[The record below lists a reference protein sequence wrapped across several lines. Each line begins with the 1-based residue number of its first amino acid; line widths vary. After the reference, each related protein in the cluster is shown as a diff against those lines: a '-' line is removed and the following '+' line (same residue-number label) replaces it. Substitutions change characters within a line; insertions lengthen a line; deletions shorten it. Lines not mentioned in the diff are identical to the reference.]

1 MPQAG
6 LAEPSGL
13 DAREE
18 SGLFWTVSDGT
29 AALIALQTEP
39 LNAQVAVSHDIRGIE
54 GVARG
59 WDSGIVLMV
68 HEESNSLVW
77 LNTNVTKG
85 PRSLPIA
92 KLKGFD
98 AVAKHFSTKAQNKG
112 LEGIA
117 VDRAGQRVFVVK
129 EGQPRVLL
137 EISSDLDRV
146 VYHTVLKKDL
156 GFHVKGLK
164 DHKLDIS
171 GLFYDPNRDALW
183 MASDRGE
190 CVFLYDL
197 QSNTAQRIEILP
209 HKGKLPDL
217 KGIEGI
223 SLNEDGSEL
232 FLVSDAGKKSSLTK
246 LALIDE

>member
-1 MPQAG
+1 MPKAG

-18 SGLFWTVSDGT
+18 PGLFWTVSDGT
-29 AALIALQTEP
+29 AALIALQAET
-39 LNAQVAVSHDIRGIE
+39 LSAQVAISHDIRGIE

-68 HEESNSLVW
+68 HEQSNSLVW
-77 LNTNVTKG
+77 LNSNATG
-85 PRSLPIA
+85 SPHSLPIS

-98 AVAKHFSTKAQNKG
+98 AVAKHFASNAQNKG

-117 VDRAGQRVFVVK
+117 VDRARQRVFVVK

-137 EISSDLDRV
+137 EISSDLDRIV
-146 VYHTVLKKDL
+146 DHTVLKKDL

-171 GLFYDPNRDALW
+171 GLFYDSNRNALW

-197 QSNTAQRIEILP
+197 QSKTAQRIEIVP
-209 HKGKLPDL
+209 HTRKLPDL

-232 FLVSDAGKKSSLTK
+232 FLVSDAGKKSSFIR
-246 LALIDE
+246 LALINE